1 MEGTLP
7 ALRGYFT
14 ARPAEALIRYALHE
28 GRLPEYLASR
38 ARALIEGGITS
49 SLSSLPPADEGS
61 KAAWNMLADMIWTW
75 RHSPVATDPGTHTV
89 HGSACL
95 LYTSCLFIDARSYGV
110 MIDRTHRELTE
121 MEVNKIAKAYDDW
134 RNGENGTY
142 QDIPGF
148 CRVVSREE
156 IARHKYALVP
166 GRYVGFDRSQ
176 VCLLYTSR
184 CV

>member
-1 MEGTLP
+1 
-7 ALRGYFT
+7 
-14 ARPAEALIRYALHE
+14 
-28 GRLPEYLASR
+28 
-38 ARALIEGGITS
+38 
-49 SLSSLPPADEGS
+49 
-61 KAAWNMLADMIWTW
+61 
-75 RHSPVATDPGTHTV
+75 
-89 HGSACL
+89 
-95 LYTSCLFIDARSYGV
+95 

-176 VCLLYTSR
+176 VDHMSRDRLHAELSEIKNLLLSAGQSAKQTLNLLEELIDG
-184 CV
+184 